1 MKIDGKK
8 FSEMCI
14 SAANALNND
23 QAAINALNVFP
34 VPDGDTGV
42 NMSLTMSTIQN
53 LNEFEGTVAECA
65 TRVADCMLRA
75 ARGNSGAIL
84 SLFFR
89 GFAKSLKGLQEVD
102 ASDIANAFE
111 VGTREAYGAVMTP
124 TEGTILT
131 VMRVCAEHAVAA
143 TRKGQFKGDI
153 TGFFAY
159 ILKIANDTLA
169 KTPELLPLLK
179 EAGVVDAGGSGFVT
193 VIAGMLQS
201 LNNHPV
207 ERTEVEGA
215 TETAGVAEF
224 ADFETGDI
232 KFAYC
237 TECIVDKDERYQGEE
252 KCGEFRTFLMGI
264 GDSLVFIEDESI
276 VKVHVHTNHP
286 GQVLEKA
293 VVLGMLSMVK
303 IENMRNQHTGLV
315 AKEAPA
321 AKPEPRVANGFVS
334 IAVGDGVASVF
345 RDLGVNYIVPGGQTM
360 NPSTDDILAAIDA
373 VNADTIFI
381 MPNNK
386 NIFLVADR
394 AAEMTEGK
402 RVIVLP
408 TTQFTQGI
416 AAMMVFDDS
425 ADADTNEAAMRAA
438 IEGVTT
444 LSFTHAVR
452 DADIDGM
459 SIKDGQILG
468 LVNGKVKAAKDS
480 VIATL
485 ADIVAEIG
493 APAFLTVY
501 TGAEATAEE
510 AAAIEAAL
518 REAAPDAELVVIEG
532 GQPLYPYVISA
543 E

>member
-89 GFAKSLKGLQEVD
+89 GFAKSLRGLQEVD
-102 ASDIANAFE
+102 AADIANAFE

-159 ILKIANDTLA
+159 ILKVANDTLA

-215 TETAGVAEF
+215 AEAPAVAEF
-224 ADFETGDI
+224 ADFDTGDI
-232 KFAYC
+232 KFTYC
-237 TECIVDKDERYQGEE
+237 TECIVDKDELHLGEE
-252 KCGEFRTFLMGI
+252 KCGEFRNFLANL

-276 VKVHVHTNHP
+276 IKVHVHTNNP
-286 GQVLEKA
+286 GLVLEKA
-293 VVLGMLSMVK
+293 VTLGTLATVK
-303 IENMRNQHTGLV
+303 IENMKNQHTGLV
-315 AKEAPA
+315 AKEAPR
-321 AKPEPRVANGFVS
+321 KKEEPRVANGFVS
-334 IAVGDGVASVF
+334 IAVGEGVASVF

-416 AAMMVFDDS
+416 AAMMVFDEG
-425 ADADTNEAAMRAA
+425 ADADTNAEAMRAA
-438 IEGVTT
+438 IDSVTT

-468 LVNGKVKAAKDS
+468 LVNGKVKAAENTISATLDG
-480 VIATL
+480 VIAS
-485 ADIVAEIG
+485 IG
-493 APAFLTVY
+493 EPAFLTVY
-501 TGAEATAEE
+501 AGAEATAEDT
-510 AAAIEAAL
+510 AAIEAQL
-518 REAAPDAELVVIEG
+518 RAAAPDAEMIVIEG
-532 GQPLYPYVISA
+532 GQPLYPYVIAA

>member
-102 ASDIANAFE
+102 AADIANAFE

-159 ILKIANDTLA
+159 ILKVANDTLA

-207 ERTEVEGA
+207 ARTEVEGETA
-215 TETAGVAEF
+215 TAGVAEF

-237 TECIVDKDERYQGEE
+237 TECIVDKDEAHAGEG
-252 KCGEFRTFLMGI
+252 KCGDFRTFLMGI

-276 VKVHVHTNHP
+276 VKVHVHTNNP

-293 VVLGMLSMVK
+293 VALGMLSMVK
-303 IENMRNQHTGLV
+303 VENMRNQHTGLV
-315 AKEAPA
+315 AKEAPV
-321 AKPEPRVANGFVS
+321 AKAEPRVANGFVS

-408 TTQFTQGI
+408 TTQFTQGV
-416 AAMMVFDDS
+416 AAMVVFDES
-425 ADADTNEAAMRAA
+425 ADADTNEATMRQA

-468 LVNGKVKAAKDS
+468 LVNGKVRAAENS
-480 VIATL
+480 VMETL
-485 ADIVAEIG
+485 DGIVAEIG
-493 APAFLTVY
+493 SPAFLTVY
-501 TGAEATAEE
+501 AGAEASVDET
-510 AAAIEAAL
+510 AAIEAKL

-532 GQPLYPYVISA
+532 AQPLYPYVISA